1 MRAAALASLLAVA
14 AACVVVGVA
23 LLSVPAAWVVAGALL
38 AGWSVLLFAEVGG

>member
-14 AACVVVGVA
+14 ASFVVVGVA
-23 LLSVPAAWVVAGALL
+23 LLSVPAAWVVAGTLL